1 MTTPIVQDG
10 PIAHR
15 MMSATASLSAAKNHL
30 VDTFFELGC
39 SDLPDHLVH
48 SLPVTAAQS
57 GMWFSQQLDPTN
69 PIFVWSEYLEIEG
82 HVDAA
87 IFQSALRRV
96 ITEAEALRVRF
107 VETDAGLRQV
117 VGPVDWQLQVIDLTA
132 EVDPRAAAEQW
143 MRSDLKRP
151 FELAA
156 GPLFVEALFRVG
168 QDRYLWY
175 QRIHHAVIDGYGLAV
190 LVRRVAEVYT
200 AMVAGRPYEESA
212 FGSVGLL
219 LDDETSY
226 RGSSDF
232 HQDREHWL
240 QRLADRPDV
249 VSLADGPAV
258 TSSSFL
264 RQTVGVAPEVAD
276 GMTSAARSASASLPR
291 LLIAAVALYT
301 HRRTGAEETILGLP
315 VTGRVNET
323 TRAIPGMS
331 SNILPLRLTV
341 RPEMTGVELLRQVG
355 HEVKQVMVHQRY
367 RYEDLRRDL
376 NIIGDDRRLFGPVVN
391 VMRFDYDLSFA
402 GSRATAHN
410 LCTGPVP
417 DLSVVTYDRS
427 DGNGLRIDVDANP
440 SLHTTDDVAAH
451 QQGIM
456 ALLHGLAADLHV
468 PVGRISALDQ
478 VERNRLLAESSG
490 TNRPVAQTPLTIGGR
505 FSELAARQPDAVALR
520 SGEQRVTYME
530 LDARA
535 GRFAR
540 VLREAGVGAEARVAL
555 LMERSVDLIVAVLAV
570 IKAGGTYVPIHHT
583 YPPPRIDSVLAE
595 TGTRVLLTDR
605 ATELPQ
611 LSHQV
616 QVLVVD
622 DAATAIHA
630 ADADRSN
637 TAVDPAQLA
646 CVMYTSGSSGVP
658 KGAAITHE
666 NVVSLALDEWWR
678 QGSTERVLLHSP
690 HAWDALT
697 LELWV
702 PLLTGG
708 EVVLAAPGET
718 DVHALRRL
726 ITDEQIT
733 GMWITAGLFHV
744 LAEDSPESFRSFREV
759 WTGGD
764 VVSPVAVQRVLQV
777 CPDVVVVNGYGPTE
791 TTVFASRNPISGRDE
806 VTGIVPIGRPLDNMR
821 LYVLDDSLQPIP
833 TGAVGAL
840 YIAGAG
846 MARGYLGQPGLTAE
860 RFVADPFGPVGHRM
874 YRSGDLVR
882 RRRDGQLEFVGRVD
896 DQVKL
901 RGYRVE
907 LAEIE
912 AALAAHPGVAQTAV
926 VVREDTPGDKRLIGY
941 AVPVDED
948 ASLDVGDL
956 RRHLSDV
963 LPDYMVP
970 AAFVILDQL
979 PLTSHGKLDRKKL
992 PEPTYGL
999 VSSTRMPRGPR
1010 EEILCGLF
1018 AEALGRPSVGIDDNF
1033 FELGGHSLSASRLI
1047 TRIRSNLGFEVSI
1060 RDFFEAPTVA
1070 ELAEHVSLL
1079 DHKRPA
1085 LIAAPRQHQA
1095 PLSFAQQRLWFLNC
1109 LHGADPTYNVPLIV
1123 RLSGEL
1129 NRDALQAALKDV
1141 VDRHETLRTVYPD
1154 VEGEPYQRILA
1165 AADARPTL
1173 EFVQTSHEQW
1183 SDALAE
1189 KTRRGFDLAVDLP
1202 IRAFLFALEST
1213 DHRLL
1218 LLIHHIAADGWSLA
1232 PLAADLATAYSS
1244 RCEEADPDWDPLP
1257 VQYADF
1263 AAWQRQLLGSDD
1275 DPESLRSQH
1284 IRFWTEALAAL
1295 PVEIDLPTDRPR
1307 PAVASHR
1314 GDSVRV
1320 ELSPELHEGLA
1331 ALAHDNHATLF
1342 MVIQAG
1348 LAALLV
1354 RLGAGTDIPIG
1365 VPVAGRTDDALDGL
1379 VGFFVNTI
1387 VTRVDASG
1395 DPTFRALLERIRATD
1410 LAAYAHQDLPFEHL
1424 VEAINPPRSSARHP
1438 LFQVMFALQG
1448 ESEPSLDLPGLD
1460 AFVEP
1465 IDAVAA
1471 KFDVLL
1477 NLTEHRSPDN
1487 DHQGVVGALE
1497 YSCDLFDRDTAEA
1510 IVEQL
1515 VELLNAAVA
1524 DIDQPIGAIGSLT
1537 STARAGLSRDGRG
1550 PVADAGSSTL
1560 HRLFETRVAQD
1571 PDAVAVVADDVAL
1584 SYADLNARANRLARV
1599 LVQRGAGPGRIVAL
1613 AMPRSSDLM
1622 VAVLA
1627 ILKTGAAYLPLD
1639 PEYPISRLSWMV
1651 ADAEP
1656 VCVVT
1661 TTSGAGDLQIAVPCL
1676 LLDDPDTDVILAGQP
1691 EGNLGDGDVAE
1702 TGETAS
1708 LPAYLIYTSGSTGT
1722 PKGVVVTHHNV
1733 VRLFTATSGRLEFGP
1748 TDVWTL
1754 FHSYAFDFSVWEIWG
1769 ALLHGGRLVVVPHAV
1784 TRSPEQFLRLMVQ
1797 NRVTVLNQ
1805 TPSAFYQLMQADQEN
1820 LELSQR
1826 LALRYVIFGGEPL
1839 EFRRLHDWYRRHADD
1854 APVLVNMYGITETTV
1869 HVTSLALNRETIA
1882 LPGNSL
1888 VGVALDDLQI
1898 RVLDRNL
1905 RPVPSGVAG
1914 EIYVTGPGLAQ
1925 GYHNR
1930 PALTAER
1937 FIADPSG
1944 PPGTRMYRTG
1954 DLGRWD
1960 QHGYLDHAGR
1970 ADDQVKL
1977 RGFRI
1982 ELGEI
1987 EAVLAQH
1994 RDVAQVAVVLRQDE
2008 PDDKRLAAYVVAS
2021 KDTEIQLPDLR
2032 QHMEHLL
2039 PEHMVPAAVVILRVL
2054 PLTENG
2060 KLDRRA
2066 LPAPDWSAVTT
2077 DDVPHTPQE
2086 QALAELFAEILC
2098 LPRVGAGDNFFH
2110 LGGHSLLAT
2119 RLASRIR
2126 STMAAEIDVRDLFD
2140 APTPAALVKRLRD
2153 VPESRSAPS
2162 RAPRPDDLPLS
2173 FAQRRLWL
2181 LHQLE
2186 GRSSTYNIP
2195 VAVRLSG
2202 SLDRDAL
2209 QVALEDLVERHE
2221 TLRTVFP
2228 QSKGTPCQLVLE
2240 PDQARPSLN
2249 TVRTNPDDL
2258 SDDLVNAARYE
2269 FDLSAEPQLRVQLFE
2284 VGPDEH
2290 VLMMLIHHIAADGWS
2305 LAPLMRDLA
2314 TAYAD
2319 RCDGR
2324 VPDWDPLPLQY
2335 ADFTL
2340 WQRDSLGC
2348 EDDSTSVAAQQ
2359 LSFWRNELADV
2370 PDQLHL
2376 PTDRPRPAVASHRG
2390 DIVSFSIPASLHR
2403 QLNDIADVNAA
2414 SLFMVVQTALASLL
2428 TRLGAGTD
2436 IPIGTPVAGRT
2447 EGAFDS
2453 IVGFFVNTLVLRTS
2467 TEGNPTFRHMLGR
2480 TRETDLAAYANQEL
2494 PFDRLVEVL
2503 NPERTLSRQS
2513 LFQVLLALQNTPA
2526 PTLKMPRLK
2535 ASHQPVFLQVSKFD
2549 LSFGLDEQWSAKGTA
2564 AGIDGLIE
2572 YNADLFDHK
2581 SVEMIATRLVRVLE
2595 AMATDLDQPIG
2606 NIDILGV
2613 DERRRLVEMSSG
2625 GSRHVPSGCLPQLF
2639 EAQVARTPENDAVVC
2654 GDVQLSYAELNR
2666 RANRLAHL
2674 LIAQGVGPEKV
2685 VGLVMP
2691 RSVEFVVSVL
2701 AVLKAGAAYLP
2712 LEPDHP
2718 AHRLDRVLRDAAPV
2732 CLLTLAAT
2740 ARDLGEDIHVR
2751 RLVVD
2756 ADPIRTEL
2764 TSAAQHD
2771 PIDED
2776 RTSAL
2781 TPSHPA
2787 YVIYTSGSTGS
2798 PKGVLVP
2805 HSNVVNFVSTL
2816 NDTAD
2821 VRPDSRFLQFA
2832 SPSFDASVS
2841 ELFMPLLAGAAAVLV
2856 HGGRLGPGEPLAD
2869 LIRAGN
2875 VSHAVLPP
2883 SALAVLPAET
2893 LRPGATVFTVGEA
2906 CPPDVVTRWSDKHK
2920 LLNAYGPT
2928 EGTVCATC
2936 SAPLAGSEIPSI
2948 GRPLS
2953 NVRVYVLDT
2962 GLQPVPPSVVGDM
2975 YIAGD
2980 GVARGYVGQP
2990 GLTAERFV
2998 ADIFGPPGSRMYR
3011 TGDLARWRDDG
3022 ALDFAGRSDEQVKIR
3037 GFRIEL
3043 GEVESALAADPA
3055 VVRAAAVV
3063 REDAPGD
3070 KRLVGY
3076 VEPAPGAVPDPA
3088 DLRAYLARE
3097 LPHYMVPA
3105 IVVVLDELP
3114 LNTSGKVDRK
3124 ALPSPRY
3131 GIGSRSRR
3139 PRTEREELLCRLF
3152 AKLLS
3157 LTDPGIDD
3165 VFFDLGGDSIM
3176 AIQLVSLA
3184 REAGLVITP
3193 RDVFER
3199 STVAEL
3205 ATVARSVEAQEQVE
3219 GAGIGAVP
3227 LTPIMHWLRERG
3239 GPVDGFHQS
3248 VLVRVP
3254 SGADQPRLATC
3265 LQVLLDHH
3273 DVLRM
3278 RASHGAEGEWDVEI
3292 QAPGT
3297 VRAQECLRRVSV
3309 PGADPEHA
3317 IAVEAAAAQRRLDP
3331 SAGNMVQAVWFDGG
3345 SERPGQLLLVLH
3357 HLVVDAVSWRILLPD
3372 LASAWQAVSEGTQ
3385 PSLASAGTSFRRWAE
3400 LLVQEAH
3407 SPKRL
3412 AELPQWQ
3419 ESLAGPEPALADRP
3433 LDLSR
3438 DVQRVVHHLELT
3450 LSPERTEPLLTSVAA
3465 VFHCGIQDV
3474 LVTAFALALAEWR
3487 QQRGRGGASSLV
3499 DIEGHGREE
3508 IVPGMDLSRTVG
3520 WFTSIR
3526 PTRVDPGPV
3535 SWEAVLTGHRAV
3547 GDAVKRVKEQ
3557 LRAQPDNG
3565 LGYGMLRYLN
3575 AATAEQL
3582 CQLPRPQVSFN
3593 YLGRSGAIDD
3603 TDWAPLP
3610 VDTKLLDGADP
3621 DVPVTH
3627 VIALNAHTRDES
3639 DGPRLTARWS
3649 WPAELLRESEIRD
3662 LAELWFTA
3670 LDGLVVHAQ
3679 QSDAGGR
3686 TPSDLPLVALG
3697 QSQIDLI
3704 EALWR
3709 GRP

>member
-1 MTTPIVQDG
+1 
-10 PIAHR
+10 
-15 MMSATASLSAAKNHL
+15 MS
-30 VDTFFELGC
+30 
-39 SDLPDHLVH
+39 DHLVH
-48 SLPVTAAQS
+48 SLPVAAAQS

-82 HVDAA
+82 HVDVA
-87 IFQSALRRV
+87 IFENALRRV

-107 VETDAGLRQV
+107 VETDAGLRQLV
-117 VGPVDWQLQVIDLTA
+117 SPVAWQLQVIDLTA

-151 FELAA
+151 FDLAA

-175 QRIHHAVIDGYGLAV
+175 QRIHHAVIDGFGLAI
-190 LVRRVAEVYT
+190 LVRRVADVYT

-219 LDDETSY
+219 LDDDAAY
-226 RGSSDF
+226 RRSSDF

-240 QRLADRPDV
+240 QKLADRPDV
-249 VSLADGPAV
+249 ATFTDGPAV

-264 RQTVGVAPEVAD
+264 RRTAKVDPEAAA
-276 GMTSAARSASASLPR
+276 GLTSAARSASASLPR

-315 VTGRVNET
+315 VTGRVNEV
-323 TRAIPGMS
+323 TRGIPGMS
-331 SNILPLRLTV
+331 SNVLPLRLTV
-341 RPEMTGVELLRQVG
+341 RPEMTGAELLRQVG
-355 HEVKQVMVHQRY
+355 HEVKQVMTHQRY

-376 NIIGDDRRLFGPVVN
+376 NIIGDDRRSFGPVVN

-427 DGNGLRIDVDANP
+427 DGNGLRIDIDANP
-440 SLHTTDDVAAH
+440 ALHTMDDVGVH

-456 ALLHGLAADLHV
+456 ALLHGLATDLQV
-468 PVGRISALDQ
+468 PVGRITALDEA
-478 VERNRLLAESSG
+478 ERKRLLAESSG
-490 TNRPVAQTPLTIGGR
+490 TSRPVAQTSLTIGGR
-505 FSELAARQPDAVALR
+505 FSELVARQPDAMALR
-520 SGEQRVTYME
+520 SGEQCVSYLE

-540 VLREAGVGAEARVAL
+540 VLREAGVGAETRVAL
-555 LMERSVDLIVAVLAV
+555 LMERSIDLIVAVLAV

-583 YPPPRIDSVLAE
+583 YPPSRIDFVLAE
-595 TGTRVLLTDR
+595 TGARVLLTDR
-605 ATELPQ
+605 ATEVPR
-611 LSHQV
+611 LSHQM

-622 DAATAIHA
+622 DAATAIHT
-630 ADADRSN
+630 ADVDRSN
-637 TAVDPAQLA
+637 TSVDPAQLA

-708 EVVLAAPGET
+708 EVVLAPPGET
-718 DVHALRRL
+718 DIHTLRRL
-726 ITDEQIT
+726 ITDAQIT

-764 VVSPVAVQRVLQV
+764 VVSPAAVQRVLHA

-806 VTGIVPIGRPLDNMR
+806 VTGTVPIGRPLDNMR
-821 LYVLDDSLQPIP
+821 LYVLDDSLHPVP

-840 YIAGAG
+840 HIAGAG

-860 RFVADPFGPVGHRM
+860 RFVADPFGPAGTRM

-901 RGYRVE
+901 RGYRIE

-912 AALAAHPGVAQTAV
+912 AVLAAHPIVAQTAV
-926 VVREDTPGDKRLIGY
+926 VLREDTPGDKRLIGY
-941 AVPVDED
+941 VVPVDED
-948 ASLDVGDL
+948 PSLDTGDL
-956 RRHLSDV
+956 RRELSKV
-963 LPDYMVP
+963 LPGYMVP
-970 AAFVILDQL
+970 AAFVILDHL

-992 PEPTYGL
+992 PEPTYGAE
-999 VSSTRMPRGPR
+999 SFTRMPRSPR

-1018 AEALGRPSVGIDDNF
+1018 AEALGRPSVGLDENF
-1033 FELGGHSLSASRLI
+1033 FESGGHSLSASRLI
-1047 TRIRSNLGFEVSI
+1047 TRIRSTLGFEISV
-1060 RDFFEAPTVA
+1060 RDFFESPTVA
-1070 ELAEHVSLL
+1070 ELVEHPSLL

-1085 LIAAPRQHQA
+1085 LTPAPRQHQV
-1095 PLSFAQQRLWFLNC
+1095 PLSYAQQRLWFLNC

-1129 NRDALQAALKDV
+1129 NRNALQAALRDV
-1141 VDRHETLRTVYPD
+1141 VDRHETLRTLYPD
-1154 VEGEPYQRILA
+1154 VEGEPYQQILSA
-1165 AADARPTL
+1165 TDAQLTL
-1173 EFVQTSHEQW
+1173 EVVPARHRKW
-1183 SDALAE
+1183 RNVLAE
-1189 KTRRGFDLAVDLP
+1189 EARRGFDLAVDLP
-1202 IRAFLFALEST
+1202 IRAVLFALGPT

-1232 PLAADLATAYSS
+1232 PLAADVATAYSS
-1244 RCEEADPDWDPLP
+1244 RCKEAEPDWDPLP
-1257 VQYADF
+1257 VQYADY
-1263 AAWQRQLLGSDD
+1263 AVWQRQLLGSDG

-1284 IRFWTEALAAL
+1284 MRFWREVLAGL
-1295 PVEIDLPTDRPR
+1295 PVEIDLPADRPR

-1331 ALAHDNHATLF
+1331 ALARDNHATLF

-1348 LAALLV
+1348 LAALLA
-1354 RLGAGTDIPIG
+1354 RLGAGADIPIG
-1365 VPVAGRTDDALDGL
+1365 VPVAGRTDEALDGL

-1395 DPTFRALLERIRATD
+1395 DPTFRALLQRVRSTD

-1448 ESEPSLDLPGLD
+1448 ESEPRLDLPGLD
-1460 AFVEP
+1460 AAVEP
-1465 IDAVAA
+1465 IGAVAA
-1471 KFDVLL
+1471 KFDLLL
-1477 NLTEHRSPDN
+1477 NLTEHRSADN
-1487 DHQGVVGALE
+1487 DHQGIVGALE
-1497 YSCDLFDRDTAEA
+1497 YSCDLFDRDSAEA
-1510 IVEQL
+1510 IVERL
-1515 VELLNAAVA
+1515 VELLKAAA
-1524 DIDQPIGAIGSLT
+1524 TDIDQPLGEISILT
-1537 STARAGLSRDGRG
+1537 SAERAGLSRNSSG
-1550 PVADAGSSTL
+1550 PAADASSSTL
-1560 HRLFETRVAQD
+1560 HRLFETRVEQD
-1571 PDAVAVVADDVAL
+1571 PDAVAVVVDDVAL
-1584 SYADLNARANRLARV
+1584 SYTDLNARANRLART

-1613 AMPRSSDLM
+1613 AMPRSADLV

-1639 PEYPISRLSWMV
+1639 PEYPTSRLSWMV
-1651 ADAEP
+1651 ADAAP

-1661 TTSGAGDLQIAVPCL
+1661 TTSGAGDVQIGVPSL
-1676 LLDDPDTDVILAGQP
+1676 LLDDPATDVILAGQP
-1691 EGNLGDGDVAE
+1691 EGNLDEGDAAGM
-1702 TGETAS
+1702 GESAS

-1733 VRLFTATSGRLEFGP
+1733 VRLFAATSSRLEFGS

-1869 HVTSLALNRETIA
+1869 HVTCLALNRDTIA
-1882 LPGNSL
+1882 LPCSSL
-1888 VGVALDDLQI
+1888 VGGALDDLQI

-1905 RPVPSGVAG
+1905 QPVPSGVTG
-1914 EIYVTGPGLAQ
+1914 EIYVAGPGLAQ

-1937 FIADPSG
+1937 FVADPSG

-1960 QHGYLDHAGR
+1960 QHGFLDHAGR

-1987 EAVLAQH
+1987 EAVLARH
-1994 RDVAQVAVVLRQDE
+1994 RGVAQVAVVLRQDE
-2008 PDDKRLAAYVVAS
+2008 PDDKRLVAYVVSS
-2021 KDTEIQLPDLR
+2021 KGTDIQLPDLR
-2032 QHMEHLL
+2032 RHMEDLL
-2039 PEHMVPAAVVILRVL
+2039 PEHMVPAAVVILQAL

-2066 LPAPDWSAVTT
+2066 LPAPDWSAVIT
-2077 DDVPHTPQE
+2077 DDMPRTPQE
-2086 QALAELFAEILC
+2086 HALSQLFAEILG
-2098 LPRVGAGDNFFH
+2098 LERVGAGDNFFH

-2140 APTPAALVKRLRD
+2140 APTPAALAKRLRD
-2153 VPESRSAPS
+2153 LPERTSAPS
-2162 RAPRPDDLPLS
+2162 RATRPDDLPLS
-2173 FAQRRLWL
+2173 FAQRRLWF

-2186 GRSSTYNIP
+2186 GPSSTYNIP

-2209 QVALEDLVERHE
+2209 QAALEDLVERHE

-2240 PDQARPSLN
+2240 PDRARPSLG

-2258 SDDLVNAARYE
+2258 PDALANAAQYE
-2269 FDLSAEPQLRVQLFE
+2269 FDLLTEPQLRVQLFE
-2284 VGPDEH
+2284 VGRDEH

-2305 LAPLMRDLA
+2305 LAPLMRDLT
-2314 TAYAD
+2314 TAYAA

-2324 VPDWDPLPLQY
+2324 VPEWDPMPLQY

-2340 WQRDSLGC
+2340 WQRESLGS
-2348 EDDSTSVAAQQ
+2348 EEDSTSVAAQQ
-2359 LSFWRNELADV
+2359 LRFWRDELANV

-2376 PTDRPRPAVASHRG
+2376 PADRSRPAVASHRG
-2390 DIVSFSIPASLHR
+2390 GIVSFSIPASLHR
-2403 QLNDIADVNAA
+2403 QLNDLADAHAV
-2414 SLFMVVQTALASLL
+2414 SLFMVVQTALAALL

-2447 EGAFDS
+2447 DSAFDS

-2467 TEGNPTFRHMLGR
+2467 TEGNPTFRDILGR
-2480 TRETDLAAYANQEL
+2480 TRETDLAAYANQDL

-2503 NPERTLSRQS
+2503 NPERTLSRQA

-2526 PTLKMPRLK
+2526 QTLQLPRLK
-2535 ASHQPVFLQVSKFD
+2535 VSHEPVFLQVSKFD
-2549 LSFGLDEQWSAKGTA
+2549 LSFGLDEQRSPKGAA

-2581 SVEMIATRLVRVLE
+2581 SVELIAARLVRVLE
-2595 AMATDLDQPIG
+2595 AAATDLDQPIG
-2606 NIDILGV
+2606 NIDILGA

-2625 GSRHVPSGCLPQLF
+2625 GSRHIPSGCLPHLF
-2639 EAQVARTPENDAVVC
+2639 EAQVARTPENDAVVF

-2685 VGLVMP
+2685 VALAMP
-2691 RSVEFVVSVL
+2691 RSVELVVSVL
-2701 AVLKAGAAYLP
+2701 AVLKTGAAYLP

-2718 AHRLDRVLRDAAPV
+2718 AHRLARVLRDAAPE

-2740 ARDLGEDIHVR
+2740 ARDLGEDIGQIR

-2756 ADPIRTEL
+2756 TDPIRAEL
-2764 TSAAQHD
+2764 TTAAQHD
-2771 PIDED
+2771 PTDED

-2805 HSNVVNFVSTL
+2805 HSSVVNFVTTL
-2816 NDTAD
+2816 NDTVD
-2821 VRPDSRFLQFA
+2821 VRSDSRFLQFA

-2841 ELFMPLLAGAAAVLV
+2841 ELFMPLLAGAAVVLV
-2856 HGGRLGPGEPLAD
+2856 HSGRLGPGEPLAD
-2869 LIRAGN
+2869 LISAGN

-2893 LRPGATVFTVGEA
+2893 LPPGATVFTVGEA
-2906 CPPDVVTRWSDKHK
+2906 CPPDVVTRWSEKHI

-2928 EGTVCATC
+2928 EGTVCSTC
-2936 SAPLAGSEIPSI
+2936 SAPLAGNEIPSI

-2953 NVRVYVLDT
+2953 NVRVYVLDA
-2962 GLQPVPPSVVGDM
+2962 GLQPVPPGVVGDM

-2980 GVARGYVGQP
+2980 GVARGYVGRP

-3022 ALDFAGRSDEQVKIR
+3022 TLDFAGRSDEQVKIR

-3043 GEVESALAADPA
+3043 GEVEFALAADPA
-3055 VVRAAAVV
+3055 VVRAAVVV
-3063 REDAPGD
+3063 REDTPGD

-3076 VEPAPGAVPDPA
+3076 VEPAPGADPDPA
-3088 DLRAYLARE
+3088 DLRANLARE
-3097 LPHYMVPA
+3097 LPHYMVPT
-3105 IVVVLDELP
+3105 IVVVLDELS
-3114 LNTSGKVDRK
+3114 LNSSGKVDRK
-3124 ALPSPRY
+3124 ALPSPHY
-3131 GIGSRSRR
+3131 GLGSRSRS
-3139 PRTEREELLCRLF
+3139 PRTEQEELLCRLF
-3152 AKLLS
+3152 AKLLP

-3165 VFFDLGGDSIM
+3165 VFFDLGGDSIT

-3184 REAGLVITP
+3184 REAGLAITA

-3199 STVAEL
+3199 PTVAEL
-3205 ATVARSVEAQEQVE
+3205 ASIARPVEAPEQAA
-3219 GAGIGAVP
+3219 GAGIGVVP
-3227 LTPIMHWLRERG
+3227 LTPIIHWLRERG
-3239 GPVDGFHQS
+3239 GPIDGFHQS
-3248 VLVRVP
+3248 VLVRTP
-3254 SGADQPRLATC
+3254 IGADQARLATC

-3273 DVLRM
+3273 DALRM
-3278 RASHGAEGEWDVEI
+3278 RVSHGAETEWDIEI

-3297 VRAQECLRRVSV
+3297 VRAQECLRRVSA
-3309 PGADPEHA
+3309 PDADLEHV
-3317 IAVEAAAAQRRLDP
+3317 IAVEAAAAQGRLDP
-3331 SAGNMVQAVWFDGG
+3331 RAGSMVQAVWFDGG

-3357 HLVVDAVSWRILLPD
+3357 HLVVDAVSWRVLLPD
-3372 LASAWQAVSEGTQ
+3372 LASVWQAVSEGAQ
-3385 PSLASAGTSFRRWAE
+3385 PKLVSAGTSFRRWAE
-3400 LLVQEAH
+3400 LLVQEAQ

-3419 ESLAGPEPALADRP
+3419 ESLAGPDPALGDRS
-3433 LDLSR
+3433 LDPSR

-3450 LSPERTEPLLTSVAA
+3450 LSPERTEPLLTSVPA
-3465 VFHCGIQDV
+3465 VFHCGIQDL
-3474 LVTAFALALAEWR
+3474 LVTAFALALTEWR
-3487 QQRGRGGASSLV
+3487 QQRGRGGGSSLV

-3508 IVPGMDLSRTVG
+3508 IVPGIDLSRVVG

-3526 PTRVDPGPV
+3526 PTRLDPGPV
-3535 SWEAVLTGHRAV
+3535 SWEAVLTGQRTV

-3582 CQLPRPQVSFN
+3582 SQLPRPQVSFN

-3603 TDWAPLP
+3603 ADWAPLP

-3627 VIALNAHTRDES
+3627 VIALNAYTRDES

-3649 WPAELLRESEIRD
+3649 WPVELLRESEIRD

-3670 LDGLVVHAQ
+3670 LDGLLVHAQ
-3679 QSDAGGR
+3679 QSDAGGH

-3697 QSQIDLI
+3697 QDQIDL
-3704 EALWR
+3704 
-3709 GRP
+3709 